1 MVVTGKADKR
11 AKLLFVLPNFAGG
24 GAERVALT
32 LLAEIDRQRFAPHLA
47 VLSASGPL
55 RGLVANDVQLHE
67 LGEGRLRRALP
78 KLIGLVRHLNPSVVF
93 ATQGYLNMALLA
105 ARPLLP
111 RETRLALRESNT
123 PSQSLPNRRYARLM
137 AWAYRLLY
145 PRTDLLFC
153 QHRLTEREMRDRFGV
168 PADKI
173 VSLPNPVPLEN
184 LRAAAARPRR
194 DAGPGL
200 RFVAAGRL
208 HRQKGFDRL
217 IGSFPA
223 LPADCRLTVYGEGPD
238 RAVLEAQISAL
249 ALQDRVTL
257 AGFSD
262 TLPAAL
268 AGADACVI
276 PSRWEGLPNVALEAL
291 ACGTPVI
298 ATPESGGIAELAE
311 AAPEAVTLAG
321 FSENEPTSFIAA
333 MQGCSARQEIGLRSS
348 LLPAAYDATA
358 VRNRFENALLTLVSD
373 ARPLHKNVSLG
384 YKRRP

>member
-1 MVVTGKADKR
+1 MAVRDEADPR

-32 LLAEIDRQRFAPHLA
+32 LLAGIDRQRFAPHLA
-47 VLSASGPL
+47 VFSASGPL
-55 RGLVANDVQLHE
+55 QGLVTDDVTLHE
-67 LGEGRLRRALP
+67 IGQGRLRSALP
-78 KLIGLVRHLNPSVVF
+78 RLIGLVRRLRPTAVF
-93 ATQGYLNMALLA
+93 ATQGYLNIALLA

-111 RETRLALRESNT
+111 RDTRLALRESNT
-123 PSQSLPNRRYARLM
+123 PSQSLPNRRYPRLM

-145 PRTDLLFC
+145 PRADLLFC
-153 QHRLTEREMRDRFGV
+153 QHSQTEREMRDRFGV
-168 PADKI
+168 PAERI
-173 VSLPNPVPLEN
+173 VSLPNPVPLDS

-194 DAGPGL
+194 DGGPGL
-200 RFVAAGRL
+200 RFIAAGRL

-217 IGSFPA
+217 IGSFRA
-223 LPADCRLTVYGEGPD
+223 LPPDCRLRVYGEGPE
-238 RAVLEAQISAL
+238 RAALEAQIESL

-262 TLPAAL
+262 SVPAAL

-298 ATPESGGIAELAE
+298 ATPEAGGIADLAE
-311 AAPEAVTLAG
+311 AAPAAVTLASLAG
-321 FSENEPTSFIAA
+321 GNPPPFIAA
-333 MQGCSARQEIGLRSS
+333 MQTCRARQETDLRPS
-348 LLPAAYDATA
+348 LLPAGYHETA
-358 VRNRFENALLTLVSD
+358 VQNRFERALLNLVSAVPSLRED
-373 ARPLHKNVSLG
+373 ASLG